1 MPREAFNIV
10 GCTRKTLFIPLY
22 SMTSMYIFTLLLEAG
37 RSGISPR
44 VECLWVLLW
53 VPTHRQPVAVF
64 TQVILKFFQAY
75 LNDQDNDRTILK
87 AFSKD
92 GRA

>member
-1 MPREAFNIV
+1 MPRDVFNFV

-22 SMTSMYIFTLLLEAG
+22 SMTSMYILTLLLEAS
-37 RSGISPR
+37 RRGISPR
-44 VECLWVLLW
+44 VECLWVMLW
-53 VPTHRQPVAVF
+53 VLTHRYPVAVF
-64 TQVILKFFQAY
+64 SQVILKFFQAY

-92 GRA
+92 GKA